1 MKEREQWRVRDGVV
15 MTAKGEA
22 ERTVGVE
29 GGTGDKLGMESWA
42 WKAGPHRHRD
52 RGLSLGTVC
61 HSEGGQ
67 GWTDTPEPVN
77 TQTVNASG
85 PGPTLPS
92 HLPHR

>member
-42 WKAGPHRHRD
+42 WEAGPRHSLPFRGRSGLD
-52 RGLSLGTVC
+52 RYT
-61 HSEGGQ
+61 
-67 GWTDTPEPVN
+67 
-77 TQTVNASG
+77 
-85 PGPTLPS
+85 
-92 HLPHR
+92 